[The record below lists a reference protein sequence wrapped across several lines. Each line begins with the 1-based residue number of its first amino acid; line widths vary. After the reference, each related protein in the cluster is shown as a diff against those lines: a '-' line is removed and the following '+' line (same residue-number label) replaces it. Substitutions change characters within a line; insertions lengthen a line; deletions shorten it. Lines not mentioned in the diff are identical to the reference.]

1 MTDSRKLKESS
12 SWFLAAPGL
21 LFTLLVGLPLF
32 AILLE
37 GLDPALPSVLSD
49 PQAVAA
55 LRVSLLTT
63 SLSTAAAIL
72 TGTPLAYALARIQFR
87 GRAWVEL
94 LVDLP
99 IVLPPSVAGLGLLL
113 AFGRR
118 GLLGEGLQFLGIT
131 LPFTTAAVIL
141 AQLFVAGPLYVRAAR
156 IGFAA
161 VNRSLEEAAYTEGA
175 NQWQLFRYVMIPA
188 ASQALLSGALLC
200 WARALGEFGATI
212 LFAGNLIGRT
222 QTMPLA
228 IYIGLESNREVAV
241 ALSVLLMLVS
251 ALFLALL
258 RRLER
263 SWTPV

>member
-1 MTDSRKLKESS
+1 MTKLSKEGSL
-12 SWFLAAPGL
+12 WFLVAPAL
-21 LFTLLVGLPLF
+21 LFALLIGLPVL

-37 GLDPALPSVLSD
+37 GLGDSLPTLLGDS
-49 PQAVAA
+49 QAIAA
-55 LRVSLLTT
+55 LRVSLWST
-63 SLSTAAAIL
+63 SLSTLTAIL
-72 TGTPLAYALARIQFR
+72 TGTPLAYVLARVPFR
-87 GRAWVEL
+87 GRGWVEL

-118 GLLGEGLQFLGIT
+118 GLLGETFEMLGLS
-131 LPFTTAAVIL
+131 LPFSAAAVML
-141 AQLFVAGPLYVRAAR
+141 AQLFVAGPLFVRAAR

-161 VNRSLEEAAYTEGA
+161 VDHQQQEAAITEGA
-175 NQWQLFRYVMIPA
+175 SQWQLFRYVMLPA
-188 ASQALLSGALLC
+188 AQQALLSGALLC

-228 IYIGLESNREVAV
+228 IYTALESNREVAI
-241 ALSVLLMLVS
+241 ALSLLLLAVS
-251 ALFLALL
+251 AIFLSVL

-263 SWTPV
+263 NWTVR